1 MYFSSLSLCISRRT
15 ITPQISLWD
24 IYSALKYIVQKVSAP
39 KAKYL
44 THPQMCELDS
54 LIYFE
59 SGVPANSIIYALI
72 K

>member
-54 LIYFE
+54 LIYFM
-59 SGVPANSIIYALI
+59 SPVSLLI
-72 K
+72 LLYMH